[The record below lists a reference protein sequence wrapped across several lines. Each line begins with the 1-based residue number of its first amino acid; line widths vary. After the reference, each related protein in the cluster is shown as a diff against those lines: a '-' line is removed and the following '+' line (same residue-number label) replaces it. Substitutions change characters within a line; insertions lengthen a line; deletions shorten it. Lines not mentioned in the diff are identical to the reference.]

1 MDLESVIV
9 FAIVLAV
16 GVVTVGGFSRLVCI
30 QPAGI
35 EIATL
40 FGRRFLAWS
49 DLRDGA
55 IHAPRMLP
63 VVIVVLRLRNER
75 FSSIYRSFGV
85 ILRNTAENDAK
96 LRTLSDSIVVRYS

>member
-16 GVVTVGGFSRLVCI
+16 GVVTIGGFGRLVRI

-35 EIATL
+35 EIGTL

-49 DLRDGA
+49 DLRDGV
-55 IHAPRMLP
+55 IHAPRMFP
-63 VVIVVLRLRNER
+63 VVLIVLRLKNVR
-75 FSSIYRSFGV
+75 FSSLYRSFGV
-85 ILRNTAENDAK
+85 ILRNTGENDAK
-96 LRTLSDSIVVRYS
+96 LKTLSESIGVRYS